1 MFHTSV
7 EAHRYQGPARVVC
20 HGFGI
25 TVSEPATGRRECTI
39 VKFLCRNGPVE
50 QAACTENDLW
60 RQRMNYQVK
69 TGDTL
74 WALARRFDTT
84 IGELARA
91 NHIHN
96 PNLIRAGATLR
107 IPNEDGFGGRP
118 RPKPAE
124 DDAFVRGGYRPE
136 PARVT
141 KPSVI
146 WKPSPNQSSRD
157 GADID
162 TVVLHHTASNNT
174 AADLATLRSRSAQVS
189 AHYLIGRDGKIYQL
203 VKDGMKAWHAGT
215 SALRGDAS
223 PSVNARSIG
232 IEITNAGDG
241 RTPFTEK
248 QYRALE
254 QLVPWLMKTY
264 KVPMQNLVGH
274 KDVALPRGRKID
286 PAENFDFARIRQA
299 VRRAT

>member
-1 MFHTSV
+1 MD
-7 EAHRYQGPARVVC
+7 YQIKR
-20 HGFGI
+20 
-25 TVSEPATGRRECTI
+25 
-39 VKFLCRNGPVE
+39 
-50 QAACTENDLW
+50 
-60 RQRMNYQVK
+60 
-69 TGDTL
+69 GDTL
-74 WALARRFDTT
+74 SALARRFDTT
-84 IGELARA
+84 VAALARA
-91 NHIHN
+91 NHIEN
-96 PNLIRAGATLR
+96 PNLIRAGARLHIVGR
-107 IPNEDGFGGRP
+107 DQFADRP
-118 RPKPAE
+118 RPHPTR
-124 DDAFVRGGYRPE
+124 DDAFTEGARAQERNSGGK
-136 PARVT
+136 VQ
-141 KPSVI
+141 KPPVI
-146 WKPSPNQSSRD
+146 WKPSPNESSRE

-174 AADLATLRSRSAQVS
+174 AADLATLRSPSAQVS

-203 VKDGMKAWHAGT
+203 VKDGRKAWHAGV
-215 SALRGDAS
+215 SALRGDSS

-241 RTPFTEK
+241 KTPFTEA

-286 PAENFDFARIRQA
+286 PAANFDFGRIRAA